1 VATDLDTPRAVDGLT
16 ATTDVVVAAGK
27 ELVPAP
33 ATPTPRSGRGEAL
46 RASALITA
54 AVLPGFAAAFC
65 VALYIAQDQ
74 WVGWLNDGGPRAYMV
89 GSAAGA
95 IAWLMLAVAA
105 RGMATPA
112 GGNRSAHGQLC
123 EKLDELEASHG
134 ALAAEPGN
142 DADRAALDVAGRHL
156 RYLRECLD
164 GTRLPQRAW
173 ANGSGYIDM
182 WRRVHRVEEALL
194 MVRPRSTVIAAAV
207 HDMLRLAGSTI
218 PKRDRLVG
226 EIGEA
231 MTAIDPRATATY
243 LGTEQARARVRAPA
257 RVPERG
263 PRAILVEVRRAI
275 NDFRDQRRA
284 GLVRARNHL
293 LATVAAT
300 GFVTYVFLGIAF
312 LMQAQVS
319 AIVAFAAFFL
329 TGAVV
334 GLFRQLQAAST
345 RFAVAED
352 DFGLSYARLLHAPL
366 FSGLAAVA
374 GVMLTALASQLM
386 LANGTSGATNGVTI
400 PSLDQV
406 FSLSTNQGGLVFAAM
421 FGLVPNLFIARLQLR
436 AEAYK
441 DDLRSSESA
450 EHAGPDTD
458 TV

>member
-1 VATDLDTPRAVDGLT
+1 LATDLETRRAEGRIGAPEVVLAPGHDADPAAETPERH
-16 ATTDVVVAAGK
+16 
-27 ELVPAP
+27 
-33 ATPTPRSGRGEAL
+33 GRGEAL

-54 AVLPGFAAAFC
+54 ALLPGLATIFS

-74 WVGWLNDGGPRAYMV
+74 WVGWLNDGGPRAYLV
-89 GSAAGA
+89 GSGAGV
-95 IAWLMLAVAA
+95 IAWLLVAVAA
-105 RGMATPA
+105 RSVATPA
-112 GGNRSAHGQLC
+112 GGNPSAYGQLC
-123 EKLDELEASHG
+123 EKLDELEATHQ
-134 ALAAEPGN
+134 ALSADPAN
-142 DADRAALDVAGRHL
+142 DSDRAALDVAERHL
-156 RYLRECLD
+156 HHLRVCLLGD
-164 GTRLPQRAW
+164 RLPRRAW
-173 ANGSGYIDM
+173 ADGSGYIDM

-194 MVRPRSTVIAAAV
+194 IVRPRATVIGAAV

-218 PKRDRLVG
+218 PKRDRLVT
-226 EIGEA
+226 EIVEA
-231 MTAIDPRATATY
+231 MNAIDPRATATY
-243 LGTEQARARVRAPA
+243 LGAEQARVRGRAQSRVS
-257 RVPERG
+257 ERG
-263 PRAILVEVRRAI
+263 PRAVLVEVRRAI

-300 GFVTYVFLGIAF
+300 GFVTYVFLAIAF
-312 LMQAQVS
+312 LMQAEVS
-319 AIVAFAAFFL
+319 AIVAFAAFYL

-366 FSGLAAVA
+366 FSGLAGVA

-386 LANGTSGATNGVTI
+386 LANSTSGSTGGVTI

-406 FSLSTNQGGLVFAAM
+406 FSLSTNQGGLVFAAV

-436 AEAYK
+436 AESYK

-450 EHAGPDTD
+450 EHSGPDTD
-458 TV
+458 TI